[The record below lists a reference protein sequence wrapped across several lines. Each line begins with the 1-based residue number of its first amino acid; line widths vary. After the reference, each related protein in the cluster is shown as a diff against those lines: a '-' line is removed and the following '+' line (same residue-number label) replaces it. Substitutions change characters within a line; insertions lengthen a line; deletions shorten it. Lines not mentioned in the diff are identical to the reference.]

1 MAYNKNNYEH
11 NNLTPKQEK
20 FVDGI
25 LQGKTQ
31 YQAYLD
37 AYPRAK
43 NWQRKSVDEKASNM
57 MSNVKILS
65 RLQELRVE
73 R

>member
-1 MAYNKNNYEH
+1 MNNKKEVK
-11 NNLTPKQEK
+11 LTPKQEK

-31 YQAYLD
+31 YQAYID
-37 AYPRAK
+37 AYPKSK
-43 NWQRKSVDEKASNM
+43 NWQRSTVDERASVLMKN
-57 MSNVKILS
+57 NKIVT
-65 RLQELRVE
+65 RLQELRME

>member
-1 MAYNKNNYEH
+1 MEYQN
-11 NNLTPKQEK
+11 
-20 FVDGI
+20 
-25 LQGKTQ
+25 GKTQ

-37 AYPRAK
+37 AYPRANK
-43 NWQRKSVDEKASNM
+43 WARNSVDSLASQLMQNT
-57 MSNVKILS
+57 KIVQ